1 MTGMRIAAVQ
11 HDIVWEDR
19 DANFGRLAPQVA
31 RAVGAGAELVL
42 LTETFSTGFSMTPGI
57 GEPEGGPSAQFLA
70 RQAAEHGVWV
80 GGTCPET
87 AADGELPYNSFVL
100 AGPDGTVHRYRK
112 LHPFTHAGEHERFRA
127 GDEPVTVEIGGLRV
141 TPFICY
147 DLRFADVFWR
157 AALDTDV
164 YLVPAN
170 WPSPR
175 RLHWQTL
182 LQARAIENQAYVVGC
197 NRVGTAGDGT
207 EHAGDSRIVS
217 PMGELLAT
225 AAGVETIVL
234 ADVDASEVAATRDR
248 LRFLPDRREQH
259 HLRPQHDGQSG
270 DEPDDD
276 AEREPHQGRGS
287 DPGAAGRRGLPDR
300 ALHGPE

>member
-1 MTGMRIAAVQ
+1 MKIAAVQ

-19 DANFGRLAPQVA
+19 DANFERLAPQVA

-57 GEPEGGPSAQFLA
+57 GEPEDGPSAGFLLA
-70 RQAAEHGVWV
+70 QAAEHGVWT
-80 GGTCPET
+80 GGTCPEI

-112 LHPFTHAGEHERFRA
+112 LHPFAHAGEHERFRA
-127 GDEPVTVEIGGLRV
+127 GDKTVTVEIGGLRV
-141 TPFICY
+141 TPFVCY
-147 DLRFADVFWR
+147 DLRFGDVFWR
-157 AALDTDV
+157 AAPETDV

-207 EHAGDSRIVS
+207 PHVGDSRIVS

-225 AAGVETIVL
+225 AADVETIVL
-234 ADVDASEVAATRDR
+234 ADVDAEQVAATRDR
-248 LRFLPDRREQH
+248 FRFLADRR
-259 HLRPQHDGQSG
+259 G
-270 DEPDDD
+270 
-276 AEREPHQGRGS
+276 
-287 DPGAAGRRGLPDR
+287 
-300 ALHGPE
+300 

>member
-1 MTGMRIAAVQ
+1 MRIAAVQ
-11 HDIVWEDR
+11 HDIVWENR
-19 DANFGRLAPQVA
+19 DANFERLAPQVA
-31 RAVGAGAELVL
+31 HAVGAGAELVL

-57 GEPEGGPSAQFLA
+57 GEPEGGPSSRFLA
-70 RQAAEHGVWV
+70 ERAAEHGVWV
-80 GGTCPET
+80 GGTCPEI
-87 AADGELPYNSFVL
+87 ADDSGGGDTELPYNSFVL
-100 AGPDGTVHRYRK
+100 AGADGTTHRYRK

-127 GDEPVTVEIGGLRV
+127 GEKPVTVQVGGLRI

-147 DLRFADVFWR
+147 DLRFADIFWR
-157 AALDTDV
+157 AAPETDV

-175 RLHWQTL
+175 RAHWQTL

-207 EHAGDSRIVS
+207 EHVGDSRIVS

-234 ADVDASEVAATRDR
+234 ADVDAAEVTATRDR
-248 LRFLPDRREQH
+248 LRFLPDRR
-259 HLRPQHDGQSG
+259 D
-270 DEPDDD
+270 
-276 AEREPHQGRGS
+276 
-287 DPGAAGRRGLPDR
+287 
-300 ALHGPE
+300 

>member
-1 MTGMRIAAVQ
+1 VRIAAVQ

-19 DANFGRLAPQVA
+19 DANFDRLAPQVA

-42 LTETFSTGFSMTPGI
+42 LTETFSTGFSMTPGL
-57 GEPEGGPSAQFLA
+57 GEPEGGPSARFLA
-70 RQAAEHGVWV
+70 DRAAEHGVWV
-80 GGTCPET
+80 GGTCPEI
-87 AADGELPYNSFVL
+87 AAGEELPYNSFVL

-127 GDEPVTVEIGGLRV
+127 GEKPVTVEVGGLRV

-147 DLRFADVFWR
+147 DLRFADVFWK
-157 AALDTDV
+157 AAPETDV

-225 AAGVETIVL
+225 AAAVETIVL
-234 ADVDASEVAATRDR
+234 ADVDPAEVTATRDR
-248 LRFLPDRREQH
+248 LRFIPDRR
-259 HLRPQHDGQSG
+259 G
-270 DEPDDD
+270 
-276 AEREPHQGRGS
+276 
-287 DPGAAGRRGLPDR
+287 
-300 ALHGPE
+300 

>member
-1 MTGMRIAAVQ
+1 MRIAAVQ

-19 DANFGRLAPQVA
+19 DANFERLAPQVA

-57 GEPEGGPSAQFLA
+57 GEPEDGPSARFLA
-70 RQAAEHGVWV
+70 GQAAQNGVWV
-80 GGTCPET
+80 GGTCPEI
-87 AADGELPYNSFVL
+87 ADGEQLPYNSFVL

-127 GDEPVTVEIGGLRV
+127 GEKPVTVQVGNLRI

-147 DLRFADVFWR
+147 DLRFADVFWK
-157 AALDTDV
+157 AAPDTDV

-175 RLHWQTL
+175 RHHWQTL

-234 ADVDASEVAATRDR
+234 AEVDPAEVAGTRDR
-248 LRFLPDRREQH
+248 LRFIPDRR
-259 HLRPQHDGQSG
+259 G
-270 DEPDDD
+270 
-276 AEREPHQGRGS
+276 
-287 DPGAAGRRGLPDR
+287 
-300 ALHGPE
+300 

>member
-1 MTGMRIAAVQ
+1 MRIAAVQ

-19 DANFGRLAPQVA
+19 EANFERLAPQIR
-31 RAVGAGAELVL
+31 RAVGAGAELLL

-57 GEPEGGPSAQFLA
+57 GEPEGGPSSEFLA
-70 RQAAEHGVWV
+70 DRAAEHGVWV
-80 GGTCPET
+80 GGTCPEI
-87 AADGELPYNSFVL
+87 ADGEQLPYNSFVL

-127 GDEPVTVEIGGLRV
+127 GAEPVTLRIGDLRV
-141 TPFICY
+141 TPFVCY
-147 DLRFADVFWR
+147 DLRFADVFWQ
-157 AALDTDV
+157 AAPETDV

-207 EHAGDSRIVS
+207 DHVGDTRIVS

-225 AAGVETIVL
+225 AAGGETIVL
-234 ADVDASEVAATRDR
+234 ADVDAAEVAATRDR
-248 LRFLPDRREQH
+248 LRFLPDRR
-259 HLRPQHDGQSG
+259 
-270 DEPDDD
+270 
-276 AEREPHQGRGS
+276 
-287 DPGAAGRRGLPDR
+287 GAALSGN
-300 ALHGPE
+300 

>member
-1 MTGMRIAAVQ
+1 MRIAAVQ

-19 DANFGRLAPQVA
+19 DANFERLAPQVA
-31 RAVGAGAELVL
+31 RAAGAGADLVL

-70 RQAAEHGVWV
+70 ARAVEHGIWV
-80 GGTCPET
+80 AGTCPEI
-87 AADGELPYNSFVL
+87 AEGSGGVGGGDDALPYNSFVL
-100 AGPDGTVHRYRK
+100 AGPDGTTHRYRK

-127 GDEPVTVEIGGLRV
+127 GEGPVTVQVGGLRI

-157 AALDTDV
+157 AAPSTDV

-175 RLHWQTL
+175 RHHWQTL

-197 NRVGTAGDGT
+197 NRVGTSADGT
-207 EHAGDSRIVS
+207 EHVGDSRIVS

-225 AAGVETIVL
+225 AAVGETIVL
-234 ADVDASEVAATRDR
+234 ADVDPAEVAATRAR
-248 LRFLPDRREQH
+248 LRFLPDRR
-259 HLRPQHDGQSG
+259 P
-270 DEPDDD
+270 
-276 AEREPHQGRGS
+276 
-287 DPGAAGRRGLPDR
+287 
-300 ALHGPE
+300 